1 MNWRWELILHKLP
14 YIWHDSVRGLSNVC
28 NFQETKG
35 GMRKKNG
42 ENGYIKVRK
51 EKRNKHEGWREE
63 GKDNGKKREEQTEME
78 WMNEGRKLGEKGRR

>member
-1 MNWRWELILHKLP
+1 M
-14 YIWHDSVRGLSNVC
+14 RGLSNVC

-78 WMNEGRKLGEKGRR
+78 

>member
-1 MNWRWELILHKLP
+1 
-14 YIWHDSVRGLSNVC
+14 
-28 NFQETKG
+28 
-35 GMRKKNG
+35 MRKKNG

-78 WMNEGRKLGEKGRR
+78 